1 MGKPFPPTAV
11 QLDDLSQRSGV
22 AVVKVRRGQRDVP
35 EQRDL
40 EGAVEAEALADG
52 RAVEDRPERRLN
64 GKEATAE

>member
-1 MGKPFPPTAV
+1 
-11 QLDDLSQRSGV
+11 
-22 AVVKVRRGQRDVP
+22 VKVRRGQRDVP